1 MVVILL
7 TIINGEKSM
16 FKELPKVV
24 LFVVIIS
31 YSFDMS
37 RVGSLEKRLTVL
49 EQKVEILY
57 KQINQNQKEK
67 IFWRNNSKENG
78 SVNPLCTC

>member
-1 MVVILL
+1 MIVILL
-7 TIINGEKSM
+7 TIINREKFM

-24 LFVVIIS
+24 LFVIIIS

-49 EQKVEILY
+49 EQKVEILH
-57 KQINQNQKEK
+57 KQINQNQKE
-67 IFWRNNSKENG
+67 EN
-78 SVNPLCTC
+78 LLEK

>member
-49 EQKVEILY
+49 EQKVEILH
-57 KQINQNQKEK
+57 KQINQNQKE
-67 IFWRNNSKENG
+67 EN
-78 SVNPLCTC
+78 LLEK

>member
-57 KQINQNQKEK
+57 KQINQNQKE
-67 IFWRNNSKENG
+67 EN
-78 SVNPLCTC
+78 LLEK

>member
-1 MVVILL
+1 
-7 TIINGEKSM
+7 M

-37 RVGSLEKRLTVL
+37 RVGSLEKRLTVI
-49 EQKVEILY
+49 EQQVEILH
-57 KQINQNQKEK
+57 KQINLNQKE
-67 IFWRNNSKENG
+67 EN
-78 SVNPLCTC
+78 LLEK

>member
-67 IFWRNNSKENG
+67 NLLEK
-78 SVNPLCTC
+78 